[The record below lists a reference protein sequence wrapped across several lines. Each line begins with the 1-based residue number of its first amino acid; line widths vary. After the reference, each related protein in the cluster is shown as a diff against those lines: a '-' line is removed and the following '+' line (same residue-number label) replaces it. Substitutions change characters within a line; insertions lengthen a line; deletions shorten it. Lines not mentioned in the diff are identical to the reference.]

1 VDIGGDVVR
10 AKAQDCLRIAL
21 QREALAAKGGPKAAA
36 HHQVAGFAR
45 ARADGLLRLGST
57 VDQYRRR

>member
-1 VDIGGDVVR
+1 VDIGGDVLR
-10 AKAQDCLRIAL
+10 TKAQDCIRVALR
-21 QREALAAKGGPKAAA
+21 REELAAKGGPGASV

-57 VDQYRRR
+57 VDLYRRQ